1 MSFQNRKHKLEGEK
15 SVNFIES
22 LILSFSYSF
31 SRPLPIITNS
41 THSRYTRRSVFLYQ
55 RPSDRRSLITKL
67 MLTSFLRDYF
77 FTLKFVE
84 QIKKHFLSIH
94 KFMKSHPSCL
104 HAVGEKIVI
113 PGKNKV
119 SKSPC

>member
-1 MSFQNRKHKLEGEK
+1 MSFQNRKHKLAAEK

-41 THSRYTRRSVFLYQ
+41 THYVILDEAFFSYQ
-55 RPSDRRSLITKL
+55 RPSDRHSLITKL
-67 MLTSFLRDYF
+67 MLTSSLRDYF
-77 FTLKFVE
+77 FTFKFVE